1 MLLIYTLQ
9 TTKIFALIL
18 EYDLIW
24 GVLDFLLIQ

>member
-9 TTKIFALIL
+9 AAKIFALIL
-18 EYDLIW
+18 EYDLIC